1 MDRAQLRDRLRRAG
15 VQPRQPRAPQTPPAP
30 VRSEAA
36 SIESLV
42 PGREVKNRWGAFYF
56 VEDLFEPEH
65 RHGGHALGEFLTV
78 APEVAAQVSGVEA
91 LARIEPEKAAFIDI
105 ETTGLGV
112 GAGTLAF
119 LVGVGSFEAG
129 LFHLRQY
136 FLRQP
141 GEEQAMLMALY
152 EDVGPRPGFISFN
165 GRAFDMRVLD
175 SRFVQLYRRRIVN
188 LPAQPNF
195 DLLHPA
201 RRLWKSRLPSC
212 TLGELEASILGVERT
227 QADVP
232 GGDIPVM
239 YQTYLASGDAH
250 DMARV
255 IYHNAMDVLSMV
267 VLAAHMLDL
276 HARPVAE
283 VESPE
288 DHLAL
293 ALWHCAH
300 GRLAQAEASFRS
312 ALRGPLAPDE
322 RRKALARYAA
332 MLKRLDRRAEAVPLW
347 EQLFTLRPDAIDACV
362 EIAKYYEWQASDYA
376 RATEWTR
383 AAMASLER
391 WPADW
396 QRTLALEGL
405 ERRLR
410 RLEKKASVL

>member
-15 VQPRQPRAPQTPPAP
+15 VRSRPPQAPQTPAAS
-30 VRSEAA
+30 RSEAA
-36 SIESLV
+36 PIESLV
-42 PGREVKNRWGAFYF
+42 PGREVTNRWGAFYF

-65 RHGGHALGEFLTV
+65 RHGGHALGEFLAV
-78 APEVAAQVSGVEA
+78 APEVAALVSGVEA
-91 LARIEPEKAAFIDI
+91 FARIEPDKVAFIDI
-105 ETTGLGV
+105 ETTSLGV

-152 EDVGPRPGFISFN
+152 DDVGPRPGFVSFN

-175 SRFVQLYRRRIVN
+175 ARYVLLYHRRIVH
-188 LPAQPNF
+188 LPTRPNF

-201 RRLWKSRLPSC
+201 RRLWKSRLPAC

-255 IYHNAMDVLSMV
+255 MYHNAMDVLSMV
-267 VLAAHMLDL
+267 VLAAHILDL
-276 HARPVAE
+276 YARPVAE
-283 VESPE
+283 VESPA
-288 DHLAL
+288 DHLAR
-293 ALWHCAH
+293 ALWHYEQ
-300 GRLAQAEASFRS
+300 GRPAQAEASFRS
-312 ALRGPLAPDE
+312 ALRGPLPPDD

-332 MLKRLDRRAEAVPLW
+332 MLKRLGRRAEAVPLW
-347 EQLFTLRPDAIDACV
+347 EQLFTLDPDAIDACV
-362 EIAKYYEWQASDYA
+362 EIAKYYEWHASDYVRAIEWA
-376 RATEWTR
+376 RA
-383 AAMASLER
+383 ALASLER
-391 WPADW
+391 WPKGW
-396 QRTLALEGL
+396 ERSLALEGL
-405 ERRLR
+405 ERRLW
-410 RLEKKASVL
+410 RLEKKANVL